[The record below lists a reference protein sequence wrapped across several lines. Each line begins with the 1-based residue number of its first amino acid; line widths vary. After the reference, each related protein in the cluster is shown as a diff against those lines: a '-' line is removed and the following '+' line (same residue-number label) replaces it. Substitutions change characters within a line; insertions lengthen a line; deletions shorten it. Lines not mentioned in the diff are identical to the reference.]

1 MSYRKFMT
9 AELQLTAVSSVW
21 NAFGAMCRCSDKHH
35 EKFSENSRREA
46 NDAGAWC
53 LTCFCGAHAV
63 RICGSHVALSLE
75 RSVGDS
81 GASQGRKGNV
91 QPRHFS
97 AAEARW
103 PIPQHSSTTASLT
116 NNPQPVTMGVQPQ
129 LNLPR
134 MQEQVTKVRTGSP
147 VGKHHVS
154 RWHRHHEAPV
164 PVEALPE
171 EAQQL
176 KEMILRT
183 HKVKHTRFSL
193 SHMKKRV
200 VPPVDIPREM
210 NSHRALSTTVAGRSV
225 PLTRCMWDNTKRRTH
240 HMEQI
245 SESYALH
252 CTLFR

>member
-1 MSYRKFMT
+1 MF
-9 AELQLTAVSSVW
+9 LW
-21 NAFGAMCRCSDKHH
+21 FAFA
-35 EKFSENSRREA
+35 
-46 NDAGAWC
+46 
-53 LTCFCGAHAV
+53 
-63 RICGSHVALSLE
+63 GSHVALSLT

-81 GASQGRKGNV
+81 GASQGHKGNERFK
-91 QPRHFS
+91 PRHFLATGS
-97 AAEARW
+97 RR
-103 PIPQHSSTTASLT
+103 PIPQPSSTTASLPT
-116 NNPQPVTMGVQPQ
+116 TPPPATMGVQPQ

-134 MQEQVTKVRTGSP
+134 VQEQVTKVRTGSP
-147 VGKHHVS
+147 VGKHVS
-154 RWHRHHEAPV
+154 RWHRHHDTPV

-183 HKVKHTRFSL
+183 HKVKLTRFSL

-200 VPPVDIPREM
+200 VPPVEIPKEM

-225 PLTRCMWDNTKRRTH
+225 PLTRCMWDNTKRKTH

-245 SESYALH
+245 SESYPLH